1 MASEGVSAQAER
13 MARELV
19 EILSGDAELAFDF
32 YCAASEIVDDFED
45 HGPQL
50 TSTDAGEYDGST
62 PIGRL
67 QAARNVIIAQLQR
80 RSSERGSG

>member
-1 MASEGVSAQAER
+1 MSATR
-13 MARELV
+13 MSKDIVDVLAADL
-19 EILSGDAELAFDF
+19 ELAFEL

-50 TSTDAGEYDGST
+50 LGTEAGDYDETT

-67 QAARNVIIAQLQR
+67 QQARNILIERLQLASCGR
-80 RSSERGSG
+80 TAE